1 MITPRDLEAALDL
14 FLFYPYFGFMFPEFF
29 NGASA
34 FFITALISLLVIIDP
49 PGNVFPYLAL
59 SSPAAPLSRV
69 MARRACLYAFFIL
82 ALFIVLGRLVL
93 RFFGISLPA
102 FQIAGGLIL
111 FRIAFDM
118 LEGRGHFN
126 RLDTSSSLVATDY
139 GDTALVPLAMPLLAG
154 PGAISTILVLTSR
167 SQSRLE
173 DGLILA
179 ALSVIMLLSYLVFRF
194 AEQLLGF
201 MKESGVR
208 LLTRIMGLILAALAV
223 EFVIQGLRAAFPA
236 WR

>member
-1 MITPRDLEAALDL
+1 MLTELSGPAI
-14 FLFYPYFGFMFPEFF
+14 
-29 NGASA
+29 S
-34 FFITALISLLVIIDP
+34 FFITALISLFVIIDP

-59 SSPAAPLSRV
+59 SQAGASPERSKL
-69 MARRACLYAFFIL
+69 ARNACLYAFLIL
-82 ALFIVLGRLVL
+82 SLFIFIGRVLLN
-93 RFFGISLPA
+93 FFGISLPA

-126 RLDTSSSLVATDY
+126 RLDTSSSLVAADY
-139 GDTALVPLAMPLLAG
+139 RDIALVPMTMPLLAG

-167 SQSRLE
+167 SHSLLE
-173 DGLILA
+173 DGLLLLA
-179 ALSVIMLLSYLVFRF
+179 LGLIMLLTYVVFRF
-194 AEQLLGF
+194 AEQLLGYL
-201 MKESGVR
+201 KESGVR

>member
-1 MITPRDLEAALDL
+1 MET
-14 FLFYPYFGFMFPEFF
+14 GFS
-29 NGASA
+29 GSTIS
-34 FFITALISLLVIIDP
+34 FFITALISLFVIIDP
-49 PGNVFPYLAL
+49 SGNVFPYLAL
-59 SSPAAPLSRV
+59 SQAAAPPGRSRL
-69 MARRACLYAFFIL
+69 ARNACIYAFLIL
-82 ALFIVLGRLVL
+82 SLFIFIGRGFLK
-93 RFFGISLPA
+93 FFGISLPA

-126 RLDTSSSLVATDY
+126 RLDTSSSLVAADY
-139 GDTALVPLAMPLLAG
+139 RDIALVPMTMPLLAG

-167 SQSRLE
+167 SNSLLE

-179 ALSVIMLLSYLVFRF
+179 ALGLIMLLTYAVFRF

-223 EFVIQGLRAAFPA
+223 EFVIQGLRVAFPA
-236 WR
+236 WH

>member
-1 MITPRDLEAALDL
+1 MI
-14 FLFYPYFGFMFPEFF
+14 
-29 NGASA
+29 
-34 FFITALISLLVIIDP
+34 
-49 PGNVFPYLAL
+49 L
-59 SSPAAPLSRV
+59 S
-69 MARRACLYAFFIL
+69 
-82 ALFIVLGRLVL
+82 LFIFIGRGFLK
-93 RFFGISLPA
+93 FFGISLPA

-126 RLDTSSSLVATDY
+126 RLDTSSSLVAADY
-139 GDTALVPLAMPLLAG
+139 RDIALVPMTMPLLAG

-167 SQSRLE
+167 STSLLE

-179 ALSVIMLLSYLVFRF
+179 ALGLIMFLTYVVFRF
-194 AEQLLGF
+194 AEQLLSF
-201 MKESGVR
+201 LKESGMR

-236 WR
+236 WH